1 MQNAFLFIIV
11 IKDLSIL
18 FFFVNIEYKYIC
30 PHNGVLHTTPNLNW
44 PHSGEI
50 FLIITYK
57 PKVNLISRLDR
68 LLLFIF
74 DAEY

>member
-1 MQNAFLFIIV
+1 MQNGFFFIIV

-18 FFFVNIEYKYIC
+18 FFVNTEYKHIC
-30 PHNGVLHTTPNLNW
+30 PHNGVLHTIPNLNW

-57 PKVNLISRLDR
+57 PKVNLISQIDR
-68 LLLFIF
+68 LLSFIIN
-74 DAEY
+74 AEY